1 MLLVALIV
9 VAATTVG
16 IVAYHRTAAAPVAA
30 RRALALMLWVLIP
43 FVSYVNFAHLQL
55 SLGAGVGLL
64 LGYIGLGIAGS
75 LAWSLGKRIGMAR
88 SAFGGLIC
96 TVILANTGYLGLPMA
111 IALLGTHALPHA
123 VAWDQVISGPMVF
136 TAGFAVGAAFGTGE
150 RAGAGIG
157 ERLKLFLTRNPP
169 LWGAVAGLLVPAGW
183 APNPLPYVSRQVIE
197 AMLVLGFFAVGVY
210 LSSERREEHAPLFQ
224 RPDRVVAISLVCR
237 FLVNPA
243 LLGAVALLGVGI
255 PSAYFLQAAMPCGIN
270 GLIVGHAFGLDQRL
284 IATSIMWSTL
294 LVVAVGVIVQLV

>member
-9 VAATTVG
+9 VVATTIG
-16 IVAYHRTAAAPVAA
+16 IVADHRTASAPAAA

-43 FVSYVNFAHLQL
+43 FVSYVNFAHLRL
-55 SLGAGVGLL
+55 SLGASVGLV
-64 LGYIGLGIAGS
+64 LGYLGLAIAGS
-75 LAWSLGKRIGMAR
+75 LAWWLGKRIGMAR
-88 SAFGGLIC
+88 SALGGLIC
-96 TVILANTGYLGLPMA
+96 SVILANTGYLGLPMSL
-111 IALLGTHALPHA
+111 ALLGRGQLTHA
-123 VAWDQVISGPMVF
+123 VAWDQLISGPMVF
-136 TAGFAVGAAFGTGE
+136 TAGFAVGAAFGSGE

-169 LWGAVAGLLVPAGW
+169 LWGAIAGVLVPASW
-183 APNPLPYVSRQVIE
+183 APAPLPYISRQVIE

-224 RPDRVVAISLVCR
+224 RPDRVVAISLACR

-243 LLGAVALLGVGI
+243 LLGCVALIGVGI
-255 PSAYFLQAAMPCGIN
+255 PSAYLLQAAMPCGIN

-284 IATSIMWSTL
+284 IATSILWSTL
-294 LVVAVGVIVQLV
+294 LVVAVGVVVQLA

>member
-1 MLLVALIV
+1 VLIVALIV
-9 VAATTVG
+9 AAATTVG
-16 IVAYHRTAAAPVAA
+16 IVADHRTDAAPAAA

-64 LGYIGLGIAGS
+64 IGYIGLGIAGS
-75 LAWSLGKRIGMAR
+75 LAWALGKRIGMAR
-88 SAFGGLIC
+88 SALGGLIC
-96 TVILANTGYLGLPMA
+96 TVILANTGYLGLPMT

-169 LWGAVAGLLVPAGW
+169 LWGAVAGLLVPSGW
-183 APNPLPYVSRQVIE
+183 APNPLPYISRQVIE

-224 RPDRVVAISLVCR
+224 RPDRVMAIALGCR

-243 LLGAVALLGVGI
+243 LLGGVALLGVGI

-284 IATSIMWSTL
+284 IATSIVWSTL
-294 LVVAVGVIVQLV
+294 LVVAVGVVVQFA